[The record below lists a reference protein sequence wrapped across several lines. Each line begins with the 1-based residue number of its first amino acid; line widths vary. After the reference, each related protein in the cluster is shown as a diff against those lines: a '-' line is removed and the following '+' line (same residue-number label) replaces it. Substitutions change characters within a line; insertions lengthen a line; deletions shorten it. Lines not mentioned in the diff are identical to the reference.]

1 MLIYKITPDNLIET
15 SFESFANDDINKY
28 WLMFNP
34 DELCKKNSYFH
45 FSHQS
50 VNDCIHNDDTP
61 KLDIYENYN
70 FGILNII
77 GANQDLF
84 IVDELDFYMTKRYL
98 IFVSKKNLNIFKEIK
113 DDIYTKGT
121 LNMGLENI
129 LYTLFDKLTIKD
141 YNILSNLE
149 SEISSVEEDVIEG
162 KTKDYI
168 TDIVSLKNKLLFL
181 KKHYEPLLDIVE
193 DLTKNENNIL
203 DEKSISHFVILFNR
217 IERLN
222 RKVGNLRDYATQ
234 IRESYQAQLEI
245 NTNNTMKLFTVLSAV
260 FLPLTFIVGWYGMNF
275 TYMPELR
282 WEFGYI
288 FVMVLCV
295 SVLVFCLWLFKKKKL
310 W

>member
-1 MLIYKITPDNLIET
+1 MLIYKITQDNLIET
-15 SFESFANDDINKY
+15 TFESFTNDDINKY
-28 WLMFNP
+28 WLMFSP
-34 DELCKKNSYFH
+34 DELSKKNTYFH
-45 FSHQS
+45 FSNQS
-50 VNDCIHNDDTP
+50 VNECIHNDDTP

-77 GANQDLF
+77 DANQDLF
-84 IVDELDFYMTKRYL
+84 NVDELDFYMTKRFL
-98 IFVSKKNLNIFKEIK
+98 IFVSKINLHIFKEIK
-113 DDIYTKGT
+113 DDIYAKGT
-121 LNMGLENI
+121 LNLGLESI
-129 LYTLFDKLTIKD
+129 LYSLFDKLTVKD

-181 KKHYEPLLDIVE
+181 KKHYEPLIDIVE

-275 TYMPELR
+275 TYMPELH
-282 WEFGYI
+282 WKFGYI
-288 FVMVLCV
+288 FVMVLSV

>member
-1 MLIYKITPDNLIET
+1 MLIYKINQDNLTET
-15 SFESFANDDINKY
+15 TFESFTNDEIGKY
-28 WLMFNP
+28 WILFNV
-34 DELCKKNSYFH
+34 DELCKKNAYFN

-50 VNDCIHNDDTP
+50 VNECIHNDDTP

-77 GANQDLF
+77 GTNQNLF
-84 IVDELDFYMTKRYL
+84 SADELDFYMTKRYL
-98 IFVSKKNLNIFKEIK
+98 VFVSKKNLNIFKEIK
-113 DDIYTKGT
+113 DDIYAKGT
-121 LNMGLENI
+121 LNLGLENI
-129 LYTLFDKLTIKD
+129 LYTLFDKLTAKD

-149 SEISSVEEDVIEG
+149 SEISNVEEDVIEG
-162 KTKDYI
+162 KIKDYI

-193 DLTKNENNIL
+193 DLIKNENNIL
-203 DEKSISHFVILFNR
+203 GEKSISHFVILFNR

-245 NTNNTMKLFTVLSAV
+245 TTNNTMKLFTIISAV

-275 TYMPELR
+275 IYMPELH
-282 WEFGYI
+282 WKFGYI
-288 FVMVLCV
+288 FVMVLSV
-295 SVLVFCLWLFKKKKL
+295 SVLVFCLWLFRKKKL

>member
-1 MLIYKITPDNLIET
+1 LLIYKITQDNLIET
-15 SFESFANDDINKY
+15 TFESFTNDGTNKY
-28 WLMFNP
+28 WIILSP
-34 DELCKKNSYFH
+34 DELSKTNTYFH
-45 FSHQS
+45 FSNQS
-50 VNDCIHNDDTP
+50 VNDCIHKDDTP
-61 KLDIYENYN
+61 KLEVYENYN

-77 GANQDLF
+77 GVNQDLL
-84 IVDELDFYMTKRYL
+84 IADELDFYMTKRFL
-98 IFVSKKNLNIFKEIK
+98 IFVSRINLHIIKEIK
-113 DDIYTKGT
+113 DDIYAKGT
-121 LNMGLENI
+121 LNLGLENI
-129 LYTLFDKLTIKD
+129 LYSLFDKSTAKD

-168 TDIVSLKNKLLFL
+168 ADIISLKNKLLFL

-222 RKVGNLRDYATQ
+222 RKVGNLRDYSTQ

-275 TYMPELR
+275 TYMPELH
-282 WEFGYI
+282 WKFGYV
-288 FVMVLCV
+288 FAMVLSV
-295 SVLVFCLWLFKKKKL
+295 SVLFFCLWLFKKKKL